1 MYYYRVFVPVYL
13 YVLPFLF
20 PFHTPVELG
29 SILVSAHP
37 FSYTIS
43 LYAEKK
49 KSEMLNFLYEKGK
62 PDVFKTSLS
71 ISKLSEAINQPIS

>member
-49 KSEMLNFLYEKGK
+49 
-62 PDVFKTSLS
+62 
-71 ISKLSEAINQPIS
+71 NQKC

>member
-49 KSEMLNFLYEKGK
+49 KSEMLNFLYERGNLMCLKHHC
-62 PDVFKTSLS
+62 LS
-71 ISKLSEAINQPIS
+71 PSYLKQ